1 MTDPRIDA
9 HDELSLI
16 ALIAERIGPPAATT
30 VLGPGDDAAVI
41 DLGGRPAVL
50 TIDAAVEG
58 VHFRTDWCSAVD
70 VGTRIAAASLS
81 DVNAMGATCHG
92 LVASLVLPGETP
104 LSWLLGLIDGLRDE
118 AAKAGAQLVGGDLAA
133 GPTVVVTTAAL
144 GSPARRRTVDRS
156 GAQPGQVVAVAGR
169 LGWAAA
175 GFSVLSRGFRTP
187 LALVGAFRRPAVDYR
202 WGPRAARE
210 GATSLIDV
218 SDGLLL
224 DASRIATASGVALAF
239 ERTRLTPDEPL
250 TAVASAMNV
259 DPLLW
264 VLGGGDDHAL
274 LGTFPETAGLPVGFR
289 AVGRVLAEPVGAVLL
304 DGTAADPVGYR
315 HYA

>member
-1 MTDPRIDA
+1 MSQERIDTY
-9 HDELSLI
+9 DELNLI
-16 ALIAERIGPPAATT
+16 ALIAERIGPPATATI
-30 VLGPGDDAAVI
+30 LGPGDDAAVI
-41 DLGGRPAVL
+41 DCGGRPAVL

-81 DVNAMGATCHG
+81 DVSAMGASCHG

-104 LSWLLGLIDGLRDE
+104 LAWLLGVIDGLRDE

-133 GPTVVVTTAAL
+133 GATVVVTTAAL
-144 GSPARRRTVDRS
+144 GSPARRRTVERS
-156 GAQPGQVVAVAGR
+156 GAVPGQVVAVAGR

-175 GFSVLSRGFRTP
+175 GFAVLSRGFRTP
-187 LALVGAFRRPAVDYR
+187 TALVGAYRRPQVDYR

-210 GATSLIDV
+210 GATSLIDI

-224 DASRIATASGVALAF
+224 DASRIAAASGVALSF
-239 ERTRLTPDEPL
+239 ERSRLAADEAL

-259 DPLLW
+259 DPQLW

-289 AVGRVLAEPVGAVLL
+289 MVGRVLPEPVGAVLL
-304 DGTAADPVGYR
+304 DGTITDPVGYR